1 MINWK
6 KLLLPSIEKI
16 IGLIIIFFVTSINT
30 TMDATI
36 FGFPYIYY
44 SCEFKGVTGC
54 NFSISFLILDILLIY
69 FLICLAFYPK
79 LIKLKEDSSVLNKI
93 LINVSNFI
101 INLVIFVIISF
112 IFLVIKDDI
121 LKQWL
126 PYLLGFRNTRPHWG
140 F

>member
-1 MINWK
+1 MIDWK
-6 KLLLPSIEKI
+6 RLFLPSIEKV

-36 FGFPYIYY
+36 FGFPYTYY
-44 SCEFKGVTGC
+44 SCGFKGITVC
-54 NFSISFLILDILLIY
+54 NFSISFFILDILLIY

-79 LIKLKEDSSVLNKI
+79 LIKLKEDNSVLKRI
-93 LINVSNFI
+93 LINVGNFI
-101 INLVIFVIISF
+101 INLVIFVILSF
-112 IFLVIKDDI
+112 IFLVIKNDI

-126 PYLLGFRNTRPHWG
+126 PYLLGFRNTRPQWG